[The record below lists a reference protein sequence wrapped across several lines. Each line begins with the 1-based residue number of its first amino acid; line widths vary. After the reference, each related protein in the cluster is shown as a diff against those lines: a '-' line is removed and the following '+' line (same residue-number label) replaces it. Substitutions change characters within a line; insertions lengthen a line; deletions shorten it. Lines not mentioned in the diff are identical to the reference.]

1 MTHVGNDGIPQHA
14 ARYDVVDHDAVEPK
28 TKTATGGAAAGA
40 IVSAFV
46 VWLLDE
52 LIWNGA
58 AAPEVPFPVTAF
70 VGLAITS
77 ACTFVGGYF
86 GRHVNRPNPPA

>member
-1 MTHVGNDGIPQHA
+1 MTHPGNDGIPQHA
-14 ARYDVVDHDAVEPK
+14 ATYDVVGHDDVEPK
-28 TKTATGGAAAGA
+28 TKASTGGAAAGA

-52 LIWNGA
+52 TVWNGA

-70 VGLAITS
+70 VGLVIGAGL
-77 ACTFVGGYF
+77 TFAGGYF
-86 GRHVNRPNPPA
+86 AKHVNRPNPPA